1 MEANYHQVVANMK
14 PEVFKIYQEILDL
27 SKHINATRIDM
38 VPGTPEEL
46 ALFDI
51 EEDIMELL
59 DNINKDPDNWIPVS
73 KQENNGTVTSAIGFI
88 N

>member
-1 MEANYHQVVANMK
+1 MTMKANYHQVVANMK

-46 ALFDI
+46 ALFDV

-59 DNINKDPDNWIPVS
+59 DNINKDPDNWIPVP
-73 KQENNGTVTSAIGFI
+73 KQENNGTVSGFI